1 MSDKTLRVLQIG
13 DWEFGKNGIATLI
26 YNFNQNLD
34 IEKIIFDYVV
44 PNKVNEDDYKKNIE
58 SKKGKIYE
66 LEISKTGINKKI
78 LYFFKLIK
86 FLKNN
91 RYEIVH
97 INESTA
103 HMMLYYSIICK
114 IAGIK
119 NIILHSHSSGFDSNK
134 REIKLVIHKIAK
146 VLLPLFTKNY
156 LACSSIAARWT
167 FLEKYLNKVVIIN
180 NGIDIEKFKFNLDK
194 RNEIRKELR
203 LENNFILG
211 HVGRMSY
218 QKNHNFL
225 IDLFTEV
232 KKEIP
237 ESKLLLIGT
246 GVLESELK
254 RKVINL
260 GLEED
265 ILFLGIKNNVND
277 YLQAM
282 DIFLLPS
289 HFEGL
294 PVVGIE
300 AQTSG
305 LFCFFSQNISKEVI
319 VTNRTF
325 LLPIINKKLWLEK
338 IKSIKS
344 NLTLNYFL
352 NQRKNYFLEVKNNDY
367 DVKESTEKL
376 MMLYINLISSNN

>member
-1 MSDKTLRVLQIG
+1 MNNKAIRILQIG

-66 LEISKTGINKKI
+66 LEINKTGINKKI

-119 NIILHSHSSGFDSNK
+119 KIILHSHSSGFDSNK

-156 LACSSIAARWT
+156 LACSSVAARWT

-180 NGIDIEKFKFNLDK
+180 NGIDTERFKFNLVK
-194 RNEIRKELR
+194 RNEIRKELK
-203 LENNFILG
+203 LEKNFVLG

-218 QKNHNFL
+218 QKNHEFL
-225 IDLFTEV
+225 IEIFKEV
-232 KKEIP
+232 KKNIP
-237 ESKLLLIGT
+237 ESRLLLIGI
-246 GVLESELK
+246 GPLENKLK
-254 RKVINL
+254 EKVKRLNL
-260 GLEED
+260 ENSV
-265 ILFLGIKNNVND
+265 LFLGLKNNVTD

-282 DIFLLPS
+282 DLFLLPS

-294 PVVGIE
+294 GIVGVE
-300 AQTSG
+300 AQSTG
-305 LFCFFSQNISKEVI
+305 LFSIFSNVI
-319 VTNRTF
+319 PREIQVTNLCKF
-325 LLPIINKKLWLEK
+325 ISLEDKKKWVETIKVEK
-338 IKSIKS
+338 ENILFHK
-344 NLTLNYFL
+344 
-352 NQRKNYFLEVKNNDY
+352 RDNYFLEVAKNGY
-367 DVKESTEKL
+367 DIKECTEKI
-376 MMLYINLISSNN
+376 MKLYIEIKKGFI

>member
-1 MSDKTLRVLQIG
+1 MNNKAIRILQIG

-119 NIILHSHSSGFDSNK
+119 KIILHSHSSGFDSNK

-156 LACSSIAARWT
+156 LACSSVAARWT

-180 NGIDIEKFKFNLDK
+180 NGIDTERFKFNLVK
-194 RNEIRKELR
+194 RNEIRKELK
-203 LENNFILG
+203 LEKNFVLG

-218 QKNHNFL
+218 QKNHEFL
-225 IDLFTEV
+225 IEIFKEV
-232 KKEIP
+232 KKNIP
-237 ESKLLLIGT
+237 ESKLLLIGI
-246 GVLESELK
+246 GPLENKLK
-254 RKVINL
+254 EKVKRLNL
-260 GLEED
+260 ED
-265 ILFLGIKNNVND
+265 SVLFLGIKNNVKD

-282 DIFLLPS
+282 DLFLLPS

-294 PVVGIE
+294 PIVGIE

-305 LFCFFSQNISKEVI
+305 LFSIFSNVISREI
-319 VTNRTF
+319 QVTNLCKF
-325 LLPIINKKLWLEK
+325 ISLEDKKKWVETIKVEK
-338 IKSIKS
+338 ENILFHK
-344 NLTLNYFL
+344 
-352 NQRKNYFLEVKNNDY
+352 RDNYFLEVKNNDY